1 MIRDLLLLRQGW
13 NVDFR
18 STIVMI
24 HHLSLIMINISNNSV
39 VILRNVMN
47 DLVDM
52 KIVNSSSSSITILVT
67 IIKIMHV
74 VLVRSNGMVE
84 RWIVLRGGMITMDI
98 SNSSIIMDLHLL
110 VTITFMIHVV
120 SMKTNDMAV
129 EERWIISSRIFKEKG
144 SMIIDVNIICPN
156 LVMIFMITV
165 LSMESKDME
174 EREKRWNIIFSSA
187 MILLKEM
194 LHIVIGMDLRTKEMK
209 EILVMEEE
217 EEVPHG
223 MKME

>member
-1 MIRDLLLLRQGW
+1 MIRDLLLLREGW
-13 NVDFR
+13 GVR
-18 STIVMI
+18 SIIAMM
-24 HHLSLIMINISNNSV
+24 HHLSLVMIMISV
-39 VILRNVMN
+39 IILRNVMN

-52 KIVNSSSSSITILVT
+52 KIVNCSSRITILVT

-98 SNSSIIMDLHLL
+98 GNSSIIMDLHLL

-120 SMKTNDMAV
+120 SMKTIDMAV

-144 SMIIDVNIICPN
+144 SMIIDVSIICPN

-174 EREKRWNIIFSSA
+174 ERERWNIIFSSV
-187 MILLKEM
+187 MIILKEM
-194 LHIVIGMDLRTKEMK
+194 LHIVTGMDLRTKEMEK
-209 EILVMEEE
+209 ILVMEEGEE

>member
-1 MIRDLLLLRQGW
+1 MIRDLLLLREGW
-13 NVDFR
+13 GVR
-18 STIVMI
+18 SIIAMM
-24 HHLSLIMINISNNSV
+24 HHLSLVMINISV
-39 VILRNVMN
+39 IILRNVMN

-52 KIVNSSSSSITILVT
+52 KIVNCSSRITILVT

-74 VLVRSNGMVE
+74 VLMRNNGMVE
-84 RWIVLRGGMITMDI
+84 RWIVLIGGMTTMDI
-98 SNSSIIMDLHLL
+98 NNSITMMDLHLL

-120 SMKTNDMAV
+120 SMKTNDMVV
-129 EERWIISSRIFKEKG
+129 EERWNISSRIFKEKG
-144 SMIIDVNIICPN
+144 SMIIDVSIICPN

-174 EREKRWNIIFSSA
+174 ERERWNIIFSSV
-187 MILLKEM
+187 MIILKEM
-194 LHIVIGMDLRTKEMK
+194 LHIVTGMDLRTKEMEK
-209 EILVMEEE
+209 ILVMEEEE

>member
-1 MIRDLLLLRQGW
+1 MIRDLLLLREGW
-13 NVDFR
+13 GVR
-18 STIVMI
+18 SIIAMM
-24 HHLSLIMINISNNSV
+24 HHLSLVMINISV
-39 VILRNVMN
+39 IILRNVMN

-52 KIVNSSSSSITILVT
+52 KIVNCSSSSITILAT

-84 RWIVLRGGMITMDI
+84 RWIVLIGGMTTMDI
-98 SNSSIIMDLHLL
+98 NNSITMMDLHLL

-120 SMKTNDMAV
+120 SMKTIDMAV

-144 SMIIDVNIICPN
+144 SMIIDVSIICPN

-174 EREKRWNIIFSSA
+174 ERERWNIIFSSA
-187 MILLKEM
+187 MIIFKEM
-194 LHIVIGMDLRTKEMK
+194 LRIVTGMDLRTKEMEK
-209 EILVMEEE
+209 ILVMEEGEE

>member
-1 MIRDLLLLRQGW
+1 MIRDLLLLREGW
-13 NVDFR
+13 GVR
-18 STIVMI
+18 SIIAMM
-24 HHLSLIMINISNNSV
+24 HHLSLVMINISV
-39 VILRNVMN
+39 IILRNVMN

-52 KIVNSSSSSITILVT
+52 KIVNCSSRITILVT

-98 SNSSIIMDLHLL
+98 GNSSIIMDLHLL

-120 SMKTNDMAV
+120 SMKTIDMAV

-174 EREKRWNIIFSSA
+174 ERERWNIIFSSV
-187 MILLKEM
+187 MIILKEM
-194 LHIVIGMDLRTKEMK
+194 LHIVTGMDLLTKEMEK
-209 EILVMEEE
+209 ILVMEEEE

>member
-1 MIRDLLLLRQGW
+1 MIRDLLLREGW

-18 STIVMI
+18 SIIVMM
-24 HHLSLIMINISNNSV
+24 HHLNLIMISISNNSV
-39 VILRNVMN
+39 IILRNVMN

-52 KIVNSSSSSITILVT
+52 KIVNSSSSSSITILVT
-67 IIKIMHV
+67 IIKIMHA
-74 VLVRSNGMVE
+74 VLVRSNCMVE

-144 SMIIDVNIICPN
+144 SMIIDVNIICHN

-174 EREKRWNIIFSSA
+174 EREKRWNIIFSA

-194 LHIVIGMDLRTKEMK
+194 LHIVIGMDLRTKEMEK
-209 EILVMEEE
+209 ILVMEE
-217 EEVPHG
+217 
-223 MKME
+223 

>member
-1 MIRDLLLLRQGW
+1 MGGW

-18 STIVMI
+18 SIIVMM
-24 HHLSLIMINISNNSV
+24 HHLNLIMINISNNSV
-39 VILRNVMN
+39 IILRNVMN

-52 KIVNSSSSSITILVT
+52 KIVNSSSSSSITILVT

-194 LHIVIGMDLRTKEMK
+194 LHIVTGMDLRTKEMEK
-209 EILVMEEE
+209 ILVMEEEEEE

>member
-1 MIRDLLLLRQGW
+1 MIRDLLLMGGW

-18 STIVMI
+18 SIIVMM
-24 HHLSLIMINISNNSV
+24 HHLNLIMINISNNSV

-52 KIVNSSSSSITILVT
+52 KIANCSSSITILVT
-67 IIKIMHV
+67 IIKIMHA

-84 RWIVLRGGMITMDI
+84 RWIVLRGGMITMGI

-120 SMKTNDMAV
+120 PMKIIDMAV

-144 SMIIDVNIICPN
+144 STIIDVNIICPN

-174 EREKRWNIIFSSA
+174 ERERWNIISSSA
-187 MILLKEM
+187 MIILKEM
-194 LHIVIGMDLRTKEMK
+194 LHIVTGMDIRTKEMEK
-209 EILVMEEE
+209 ILVMEE
-217 EEVPHG
+217 
-223 MKME
+223 

>member
-1 MIRDLLLLRQGW
+1 MIRDLLLLLREGW
-13 NVDFR
+13 GVR
-18 STIVMI
+18 SIIAMM
-24 HHLSLIMINISNNSV
+24 HHLSLVMINISV
-39 VILRNVMN
+39 IILRNVMN

-52 KIVNSSSSSITILVT
+52 KIVNCSSITIPVT

-120 SMKTNDMAV
+120 SMKTNDMVV
-129 EERWIISSRIFKEKG
+129 EERWIISSIIFKEKG
-144 SMIIDVNIICPN
+144 SMIIDVSIICPN

-174 EREKRWNIIFSSA
+174 EREKRWNIIISSA
-187 MILLKEM
+187 MIIFKEM
-194 LHIVIGMDLRTKEMK
+194 LHIVTGMDLRTKEMEK
-209 EILVMEEE
+209 ILVMEEE

>member
-1 MIRDLLLLRQGW
+1 MIRDLLLMGGW

-18 STIVMI
+18 SIIVMM
-24 HHLSLIMINISNNSV
+24 HHLNLIMINISNNSV

-52 KIVNSSSSSITILVT
+52 KIANCSSITILVT
-67 IIKIMHV
+67 IIKIMHA

-84 RWIVLRGGMITMDI
+84 RWIVLRGGMITMGI

-120 SMKTNDMAV
+120 PMKTNVMAV

-144 SMIIDVNIICPN
+144 CTIIDVNIICPN

-174 EREKRWNIIFSSA
+174 ERERWNIISSSA
-187 MILLKEM
+187 MIILKEM
-194 LHIVIGMDLRTKEMK
+194 LHIVTGMDIRTKEMEK
-209 EILVMEEE
+209 ILVMEE
-217 EEVPHG
+217 
-223 MKME
+223 

>member
-1 MIRDLLLLRQGW
+1 MIWDLLLLMEGW
-13 NVDFR
+13 GVR
-18 STIVMI
+18 IIIAMM
-24 HHLSLIMINISNNSV
+24 HHLSLVMINISV
-39 VILRNVMN
+39 IILRNVMN
-47 DLVDM
+47 DLADM
-52 KIVNSSSSSITILVT
+52 KIVKCSSIITILVT

-74 VLVRSNGMVE
+74 VLVRSNDMVE

-98 SNSSIIMDLHLL
+98 NNNITIMDLHLL

-174 EREKRWNIIFSSA
+174 ERERWNIISSSA
-187 MILLKEM
+187 MIILKEM
-194 LHIVIGMDLRTKEMK
+194 RHIVIGMDLRTKEMR

-217 EEVPHG
+217 KEVPHG

>member
-1 MIRDLLLLRQGW
+1 MIRDILLMGGW

-18 STIVMI
+18 SIIVMM
-24 HHLSLIMINISNNSV
+24 HHLNLIMINISNNSV
-39 VILRNVMN
+39 IILRNVMN

-52 KIVNSSSSSITILVT
+52 KIANCSSSITILVT
-67 IIKIMHV
+67 IIKIMHA

-84 RWIVLRGGMITMDI
+84 RWIVLRGGMITMGI

-120 SMKTNDMAV
+120 PMKIIDMAV
-129 EERWIISSRIFKEKG
+129 EERWIISSRIFKEK
-144 SMIIDVNIICPN
+144 ICPN

-174 EREKRWNIIFSSA
+174 ERERWNIISSSA
-187 MILLKEM
+187 MIILKEM
-194 LHIVIGMDLRTKEMK
+194 LHIVTGMDIRTKEMEK
-209 EILVMEEE
+209 ILVMEE
-217 EEVPHG
+217 
-223 MKME
+223 

>member
-1 MIRDLLLLRQGW
+1 MIRDLLLLLREEWG
-13 NVDFR
+13 VR
-18 STIVMI
+18 SVIAMM
-24 HHLSLIMINISNNSV
+24 HHLSLVMINISV
-39 VILRNVMN
+39 IILRNDMN

-52 KIVNSSSSSITILVT
+52 KIVNCSSSNSITILVK

-84 RWIVLRGGMITMDI
+84 RWIVSRGGMITMDI
-98 SNSSIIMDLHLL
+98 SNSSIIMYLHLL
-110 VTITFMIHVV
+110 VTITFLIHVV

-129 EERWIISSRIFKEKG
+129 EERWIISSRISKEKG
-144 SMIIDVNIICPN
+144 NMIIDVNIICPN

-174 EREKRWNIIFSSA
+174 EREKRWNIIFSA
-187 MILLKEM
+187 MKLLKEM
-194 LHIVIGMDLRTKEMK
+194 LHIVTGMDLRTKEMEK
-209 EILVMEEE
+209 ILVMEEE